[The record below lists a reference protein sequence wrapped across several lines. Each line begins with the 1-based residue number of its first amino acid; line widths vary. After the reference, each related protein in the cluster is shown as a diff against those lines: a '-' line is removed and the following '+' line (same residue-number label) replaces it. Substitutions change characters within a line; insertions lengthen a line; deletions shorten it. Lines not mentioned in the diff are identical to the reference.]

1 MAVFVY
7 QGRDGAGRLV
17 SGEME
22 AIDIQTVFNLLKGR
36 NITPAAK
43 SIREKGRGLRREIT
57 IPGLGSS
64 FAGRDLVVFTRQ
76 FSTMVD
82 SGLPIVQALDI
93 LAKQAQKKSIKKTLT
108 QVKETVETGGSL
120 ADGFRQH
127 PGVFDDLY
135 VNMVTAGESGGVL
148 DNILARLALHL
159 EKVLKLKREIKT
171 AMIYPS
177 VVVAVALIVTSI
189 LLIFVIP
196 TFKEL
201 FEGFGAKLP
210 WLTQAVIDVSNFF
223 VAWWYVIAGLS
234 ASGIISFSRTLKT
247 ERGKQV
253 IHPLALK
260 IPVFGDII
268 RKVCVARF
276 SRTLGTMITS
286 GVPIL
291 EALHVCAK
299 TAGNKVVENDIRNAR
314 MSIAEG
320 QNLAAPLSSSSVFPQ
335 MVVQMIAVGEST
347 GALDKM
353 LHKIADFYEEEV
365 DNAVSAMKQLIE
377 PTMIVVLG
385 VLIGILV
392 VAMYLPIFQMGTV
405 L

>member
-7 QGRDGAGRLV
+7 KGRDGAGRLV

-43 SIREKGRGLRREIT
+43 SIREKGRGLNRELT

-76 FSTMVD
+76 FSTMID

-93 LAKQAQKKSIKKTLT
+93 LTKQAEKKTIKKTLT
-108 QVKETVETGGSL
+108 DVKETVETGGSL
-120 ADGFRQH
+120 ADGFRRH
-127 PGVFDDLY
+127 PEVFDDLY

-148 DNILARLALHL
+148 DDILARLALHL

-196 TFKEL
+196 TFKDL

-210 WLTQAVIDVSNFF
+210 WLTQTVIDVSNFF
-223 VAWWYVIAGLS
+223 IAWWYVIAGFS
-234 ASGIISFSRTLKT
+234 TGGIIAFLRTLKT
-247 ERGKQV
+247 ERGQQT

-276 SRTLGTMITS
+276 SRTLGTMISS

-314 MSIAEG
+314 LSIAEG
-320 QNLAAPLSSSSVFPQ
+320 QNLASPLASSSVFPQ

-365 DNAVSAMKQLIE
+365 DNAVSAMKQRIE

>member
-7 QGRDGAGRLV
+7 QGRDGAGRPV

-43 SIREKGRGLRREIT
+43 SIREKGSGLSREIS

-64 FAGRDLVVFTRQ
+64 FAGRDLVLFTRQ
-76 FSTMVD
+76 FSTMID

-93 LAKQAQKKSIKKTLT
+93 LAKQAQKKVIKKTLT
-108 QVKETVETGGSL
+108 EVKETVETGGSL
-120 ADGFRQH
+120 SDGFKRH
-127 PGVFDDLY
+127 PKVFDDLY
-135 VNMVTAGESGGVL
+135 INMVTAGESGGVL
-148 DNILARLALHL
+148 DDILDRLALHL

-196 TFKEL
+196 TFKDL

-210 WLTQAVIDVSNFF
+210 WLTQKVIDVSNFF
-223 VAWWYVIAGLS
+223 VSWWY
-234 ASGIISFSRTLKT
+234 IILGVLVTGMVSFLRALKT
-247 ERGKQV
+247 ERGQRA

-260 IPVFGDII
+260 LPVFGDII

-276 SRTLGTMITS
+276 SRTLGTMISS

-299 TAGNKVVENDIRNAR
+299 TSGNKVVESDIRGAR
-314 MSIAEG
+314 ISIAEG
-320 QNLAAPLSSSSVFPQ
+320 QNLATPLSSSSVFPQ